1 MKFIPFFAML
11 LAGLAVQ
18 AQHPAMPASDAANN
32 DKVFNSLADQ
42 YFEKYYFKFNPSA
55 GTASGF
61 HQYDSQLEDYSKASL
76 DQQITTLKN
85 FQKVF
90 AKIDPLQLSAA
101 TRVNH
106 TLVLND
112 INAHLLSLENIR
124 PWEKNPDL
132 YSSGVTNS
140 IFVIM
145 ARTFAPPAERL
156 KSVIAREK
164 QVPAVFQAARQNLKN
179 PPPIYVDVALEQI
192 PGLIS
197 FFQSD
202 VPAAFKDVRDQAML
216 AQFQAANQKVMDE
229 LKSYGQWTL
238 IFH

>member
-1 MKFIPFFAML
+1 
-11 LAGLAVQ
+11 
-18 AQHPAMPASDAANN
+18 
-32 DKVFNSLADQ
+32 
-42 YFEKYYFKFNPSA
+42 
-55 GTASGF
+55 ASGF
-61 HQYDSQLEDYSKASL
+61 HQYDIQLEDYSKGAL
-76 DQQITTLKN
+76 DQQITKLKD
-85 FQKVF
+85 FQKVI

-101 TRVNH
+101 TRVDH
-106 TLVLND
+106 RLVLDD
-112 INAHLLSLENIR
+112 INARLLSLESIR

-132 YSSGVTNS
+132 YSSGITNS

-197 FFQSD
+197 FFQKD
-202 VPAAFKDVRDQAML
+202 VPEAFKEVKDQALL

-229 LKSYGQWTL
+229 LKNYGQW
-238 IFH
+238 I